1 MRIFH
6 RALPVLAL
14 LLVGS
19 NLLNAQTATTGGPT
33 PSPPGAKVY
42 FVDLQNGAVIGPKTT
57 IHFGLR
63 GMGVSP
69 AGWDKANSGHHHL
82 LIDTDLPPLD
92 EPIPSD
98 LNHMHFGAGQTEVE
112 VELAPGPH
120 TLQLLLGDKNHVPH
134 SPPVMSDQIHVTVAE
149 AAPVPAP
156 VQVIETTPSS
166 YARRP
171 SSPDARVF
179 FVSPSDGSTEPLTF
193 QVRFGLDKM
202 EVVRAGVDR
211 PNTGHHH
218 LLIDSPLPTLDE
230 PIPNDENHLHFGAG
244 QTEATITLAP
254 GKHTLQL
261 LLGDANHVA
270 HDPPV
275 FSAPITVVVGQGAQ
289 PRSCKGNETMN
300 SRGACVPR
308 EHDIVPERNRQR
320 KEIVP
325 RAPQHEAPRRSPPHS
340 ADGHDIPRG
349 HATPAA
355 TPDATF
361 DDHRH
366 CPPGSHSQSAPTG
379 AGYRCLPD

>member
-1 MRIFH
+1 MRIFR

-14 LLVGS
+14 LLAGS
-19 NLLNAQTATTGGPT
+19 NLLHAQTATTGGPT

-42 FVDLQNGAVIGPKTT
+42 FVDLQDGAVIGPKTT
-57 IHFGLR
+57 VHFGLR

-112 VELAPGPH
+112 LELAPGLH
-120 TLQLLLGDKNHVPH
+120 TLQLLLGDKNHIPH
-134 SPPVMSDQIHVTVAE
+134 SPPVMSEQIHVTVAE
-149 AAPVPAP
+149 AAPASAP
-156 VQVIETTPSS
+156 VLVIGASPSPS
-166 YARRP
+166 TRRP
-171 SSPDARVF
+171 SPAGARAF
-179 FVSPSDGSTEPLTF
+179 FVSPSDGSKVPLTF
-193 QVRFGLDKM
+193 RVRFGLDKM

-211 PNTGHHH
+211 PNSGHHH
-218 LLIDSPLPTLDE
+218 LLIDSPLPNLDE

-254 GKHTLQL
+254 GRHTLQL

-275 FSAPITVVVGQGAQ
+275 FSAPITVVVAQDAQ
-289 PRSCKGNETMN
+289 PRSCKGNETTN
-300 SRGACVPR
+300 SRRACVPR
-308 EHDIVPERNRQR
+308 ERDIVPERSRQR
-320 KEIVP
+320 KEI
-325 RAPQHEAPRRSPPHS
+325 APRLPQQETPRRQPPH
-340 ADGHDIPRG
+340 ATDRQGIPRG
-349 HATPAA
+349 HASPAA
-355 TPDATF
+355 SPDATF

-366 CPPGSHSQSAPTG
+366 CPPGSHSQTAPTG